1 MTQYLIDTVTLG
13 IKAKN
18 RINSL
23 CPNFYQFRLARGEGM
38 VHRSLGRSEVP
49 CGVHLAP
56 DDNFSLP
63 IHCPE
68 PGIRIKVSPAKTQ
81 SAFLQNIVSSK

>member
-1 MTQYLIDTVTLG
+1 MAAVDGVDAVDG
-13 IKAKN
+13 VVFVA
-18 RINSL
+18 
-23 CPNFYQFRLARGEGM
+23 
-38 VHRSLGRSEVP
+38 
-49 CGVHLAP
+49 VHLAP

-68 PGIRIKVSPAKTQ
+68 PGIGIKVSPAKTQ